1 MKTKTV
7 FLNTQEILHRTGY
20 SRTTLYNRVKSAL
33 FMKPLKLDGRS
44 VVWPEHEVEELLRFM
59 LSEPTQDQIWS
70 LVSKIHTRRQ
80 SQGEQA

>member
-20 SRTTLYNRVKSAL
+20 SRTTLYNRVKSTL
-33 FMKPLKLDGRS
+33 FMKPIKLDGRS
-44 VVWPEHEVEELLRFM
+44 VVWPENEVEELLSFM
-59 LSEPTQDQIWS
+59 LAEPTQNQIRA

-80 SQGEQA
+80 SEGAQV

>member
-1 MKTKTV
+1 MQRKTI
-7 FLNTQEILHRTGY
+7 FLPTIEILRRTGY

-59 LSEPTQDQIWS
+59 LSEPTQNQIRA
-70 LVSKIHTRRQ
+70 LVFKIHSRRQ
-80 SQGEQA
+80 SEGAQA

>member
-1 MKTKTV
+1 MQIKTV
-7 FLNTQEILHRTGY
+7 FLNTNEIVRRTGY

-44 VVWPEHEVEELLRFM
+44 AVWPEHEVEELLRFM
-59 LSEPTQDQIWS
+59 LSEPTQDQIRA
-70 LVSKIHTRRQ
+70 LVSIIHTRRQ